1 MKVPYHWL
9 KEYVSF
15 DSGPEE
21 LAEKFTMAGLEVESV
36 EHVWDSIITARI
48 NHLEPV
54 KGSSHL
60 NATKIFTGNG
70 RELSV
75 VCGAPNI
82 KEGDIVPLALP
93 GAQFFNDAGETLTIQ
108 VTKKMGALSEGML
121 CSPRELGLS
130 SDHEGIY
137 ILPADTPLGVSLADA
152 VIHLDI
158 KAHRG
163 DLFSI
168 VGIARETAA
177 LFGSQLRQPEIKLSE
192 KGKTSIKKM
201 AALTVD
207 AEDICPRFTA
217 RVIRNIKMGKSPLW
231 LAQRLALAGMRSINI
246 IVDIT
251 NYVMLELG
259 QPLHA
264 FDYDKVANHHLI
276 VRRAEPGETL
286 CTLDGAMRELTPDM
300 VLVCDEAGPLS
311 VAGVMGGASS
321 EISSETT
328 QILLEAA
335 SWNPVNIR
343 KTSTKLGLRS
353 EASSRYEKGVDPE
366 LALQGLNRAAQLM
379 AELADGEIVPG
390 YLESYSQPAPN
401 ITIPFHASA
410 CEWLLGYSV
419 TPEEA
424 AAALRS
430 LEFAVEQ
437 NSDDGSMLV
446 TVPSWRG
453 DVLESADL
461 VEEIA
466 RELGYDRITGKY
478 PTGDAPEPQTTS
490 WFDIQYQF
498 RRRLQQCGCAEIVT
512 YPLTNQRSTLQL
524 LTDESDI
531 AQLLVGAIDE
541 LAPAENDKKAGG
553 KAKQKKQ
560 SAKHISEMDEQT
572 IPPLDPGALPAVR
585 LVNAVSAKMDM
596 LRITLMNAMLET
608 ISANLRY
615 GNTSLR
621 LFEIGRRY
629 IALPNS
635 AQRLPDERRTL
646 CVGLTGYIENWAEPR
661 REYDFFD
668 MKAIIENIAEGLHVA
683 NLRFTQT
690 QSPIFHPG
698 RCALLEIEDGGA
710 KETRYQ
716 TIGVMGEVHPIIA
729 ERFGVTQRTYLCEID
744 LTRLY
749 LHNTSPRF
757 QSISRFPA
765 LTRDIAVVA
774 DISVPAQAI
783 ADVIRSSGGD
793 LTRSVTLFDI
803 YTGDQIPNGKRSLA
817 FTVEYQ
823 SQERNLSDSDG
834 DFLREQATHE
844 LKKQLNA
851 VVRE

>member
-15 DSGPEE
+15 DASPEE
-21 LAEKFTMAGLEVESV
+21 LAEKLTMAGLEVESV
-36 EHVWDSIITARI
+36 EHVWNNIITARI

-60 NATKIFTGNG
+60 NATKIFTGEG

-108 VTKKMGALSEGML
+108 ATKKMGVVSEGML

-137 ILPADTPLGVSLADA
+137 ILPNDTPLGVSLADA

-163 DLFSI
+163 DLFSM
-168 VGIARETAA
+168 VGIAREMAA
-177 LFGSQLRQPEIKLSE
+177 LFGAKLKQPEIKLPE
-192 KGKTSIKKM
+192 KGKNSIKKM
-201 AALTVD
+201 ASITVK
-207 AEDICPRFTA
+207 AEDDCPRFTA
-217 RVIRNIKMGKSPLW
+217 RVIRNIKMGKAPLW
-231 LAQRLALAGMRSINI
+231 MAQRLALAGMRSINV

-276 VRRAEPGETL
+276 IRRAEPGETL
-286 CTLDGAMRELTPDM
+286 GTLDGAMRELTPDM
-300 VLVCDEAGPLS
+300 VLVCDESGPLS

-321 EISSETT
+321 EISSDTT

-343 KTSTKLGLRS
+343 KTSAKLGLRS

-379 AELADGEIVPG
+379 AELAGGEIVPG
-390 YLESYSQPAPN
+390 YLESYAHPSPN
-401 ITIPFHASA
+401 VTIPFHASA

-424 AAALRS
+424 AGALRS

-453 DVLESADL
+453 DILESADL

-478 PTGDAPEPQTTS
+478 PTGDAPEPQAAN

-524 LTDESDI
+524 LTDESDT
-531 AQLLVGAIDE
+531 AQLLIGAVDE
-541 LAPAENDKKAGG
+541 LAPAEKGKKNNG
-553 KAKQKKQ
+553 KNKQKQQ
-560 SAKHISEMDEQT
+560 SAQSVSETYDQA
-572 IPPLDPGALPAVR
+572 IPPLSADELPAVR
-585 LVNAVSAKMDM
+585 LVNAISAKMDM

-615 GNTSLR
+615 GNASLR

-635 AQRLPDERRTL
+635 ERQLPDERRTL
-646 CVGLTGYIENWAEPR
+646 CVGLTGYTESWTEPR

-668 MKAIIENIAEGLHVA
+668 MKAIIENIAGGLHMT

-698 RCALLEIEDGGA
+698 RCALLEVEDSHA
-710 KETRYQ
+710 KESRFH

-729 ERFGVTQRTYLCEID
+729 ERFGISQRTYLCEID
-744 LTRLY
+744 LARLY
-749 LHNTSPRF
+749 LHNTPPRF
-757 QSISRFPA
+757 QPISRYPA

-774 DISVPAQAI
+774 DISVPAQTI
-783 ADVIRSSGGD
+783 ADVIKASGGE
-793 LTRSVTLFDI
+793 LTRSVTLFDV
-803 YTGDQIPNGKRSLA
+803 YMGDQIPEGKRSLA

-823 SQERNLSDSDG
+823 AQDRNLSDADG
-834 DFLREQATHE
+834 DFLREQTANE
-844 LKKQLNA
+844 LKKQVHA